1 MEKLTRR
8 ILKEAI
14 EETLSDVLGANNP
27 DYVSLDEAVANF
39 DKWFQGSK
47 VVDENGDPLLC
58 YHGTPTGGFTV
69 FNTIA
74 GVDKKTKWQ
83 LLFGSHFTN
92 SPEQAEVYR
101 DMKKTKDR
109 MIYTV
114 FLSIKNPID
123 LTAHGE
129 YVVVSKP
136 IKETPYAWSNHPE
149 VVDAIHGLIEPRIL
163 KKYRLPDSNN
173 ECYNL
178 WNILNDLT
186 PFKARKIIEEL
197 GFDGIKYDA
206 RYIMGPNLPGYGN
219 ERRDVSWIALY
230 PNQIKSA
237 TGNNGMFSPD
247 SEDIYK

>member
-1 MEKLTRR
+1 MIKITRQ

-14 EETLSDVLGANNP
+14 DETFSDILGANNP
-27 DYVSLDEAVANF
+27 NYVSLEEAVANF
-39 DKWFQGSK
+39 DRWFQGSK

-69 FNTIA
+69 FNTIE

-92 SPEQAEVYR
+92 SKEQAEVYR
-101 DMKKTKDR
+101 DRKKTKNN
-109 MIYTV
+109 MLYTV

-136 IKETPYAWSNHPE
+136 VPGAEYPWPMHPE
-149 VVDAIHGLIEPRIL
+149 IVDLLHKLMSPRTL
-163 KKYRLPDSNN
+163 AKYKLPDSNN
-173 ECYNL
+173 ETYNL
-178 WNILNDLT
+178 WNILNDMT
-186 PFKARKIIEEL
+186 PFKARKVIEGL

-206 RYIMGPNLPGYGN
+206 RYIMGPSIPGYAN
-219 ERRDVSWIALY
+219 ERRDLSWIAFY

-237 TGNNGMFSPD
+237 TQNNGMFDPNSD
-247 SEDIYK
+247 DIYK